1 MFFKNPLEKY
11 ASSLSKNYL
20 KAINGPY
27 FCKSLKD
34 IAAAEYSDI
43 STPSKNE
50 VYLVKQWS
58 EAEEALLGPTLTE
71 DQAFYRQNGF
81 LIKRNFIPHDL
92 IADYMALRDRLGLGD
107 AGFGTPVSYVEHPEI
122 RRIALFP
129 ELVDL
134 FRDLH
139 GMEMS
144 LLVSHTRHRST
155 ERGWHPDGYL
165 DAEDALPRAGVWF
178 ALDDIHSDSGP
189 FEYIAGSHR
198 WNMIANQKLN
208 TFLKPE
214 YRWPQAHFQAKP
226 GDLTWGGIVEAIID
240 PVVTKKIEREN
251 LKIDAFCPSKGDI
264 LIWHG
269 RLVHRGAVPKV
280 RGMSRPSIIGQYVPL
295 HEKGRGMFMR
305 NPEGGFFLVR
315 SSLYDAVRF

>member
-11 ASSLSKNYL
+11 ASSLSSNFL
-20 KAINGPY
+20 RAINGPY
-27 FCKSLKD
+27 FCKSLREISKARYED
-34 IAAAEYSDI
+34 IATQPE
-43 STPSKNE
+43 NE
-50 VYLVKQWS
+50 VYLVGKRS
-58 EAEEALLGPTLTE
+58 DREDEMLNATLTE
-71 DQAFYRQNGF
+71 DQLFYRQNGYV
-81 LIKRNFIPHDL
+81 IKRNFIPHDL
-92 IADYMALRDRLGLGD
+92 IAEYLELRKKLNLGD

-129 ELVDL
+129 ELVKL

-139 GMEMS
+139 GMDMG
-144 LLVSHTRHRST
+144 LLVTHTRHRST

-165 DAEDALPRAGVWF
+165 DAAEALPRAGVWF
-178 ALDDIHSDSGP
+178 ALDDIDPRSGP

-198 WNMIANQKLN
+198 WKMVNNQMLN

-214 YRWPQAHFQAKP
+214 YRWPQAHFGAQK
-226 GDLTWGGIVEAIID
+226 GELTWGGIVEAIID
-240 PVVTKKIEREN
+240 PIVMKKIEQEN
-251 LKIDAFCPSKGDI
+251 LKVESFCPTKGDV

-269 RLVHRGAVPKV
+269 RLIHRGAVPEV
-280 RGMSRPSIIGQYVPL
+280 RGLSRPSIIGQYVPL

-315 SSLYDAVRF
+315 PSLHDAVKF